1 MCAIGLD
8 ALMGMIQTLPF
19 ECQRWISIQQAIFS
33 VDAHHDDG
41 TFIARA
47 NEKLTAFVELESA

>member
-1 MCAIGLD
+1 M
-8 ALMGMIQTLPF
+8 ALTQTLPF